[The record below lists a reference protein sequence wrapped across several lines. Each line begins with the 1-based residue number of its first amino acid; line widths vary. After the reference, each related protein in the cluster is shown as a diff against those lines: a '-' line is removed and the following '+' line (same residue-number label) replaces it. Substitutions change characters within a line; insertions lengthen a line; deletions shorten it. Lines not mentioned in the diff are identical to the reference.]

1 MHKAFVKPIR
11 MDLNTFLRSGWMFWS
26 VISICAIVTGY
37 AYIQT
42 QSQMEARNSSR
53 FKSITDENLAALRVR
68 MQLYGHSLDGAA
80 GLIAA
85 SDNVTLLDW
94 QHYIE
99 TLEIEN
105 KLPGIRGI
113 GMIVTVPWGEEAQFL
128 DAAGADG
135 VDNLQ
140 IHPEKAWGE
149 RFVIKYME
157 PLSSNEGM
165 IGFDISVYGDKR
177 LAAVKATETGMPMMT
192 QHMDFLDHHGDQSG
206 FLLLRPYYTMG
217 MPIDTAEQ
225 RRAASKGWIFTRFI
239 GEQLLQ
245 KLTIDQESKF
255 HISVFDGITTNANTL
270 IYNSDN
276 TQTSTI
282 DADYQASENIN
293 IFGRNWTVIW
303 HSTPEFDASHRSN
316 APFFVLMAGLLFSI
330 FYTSIIGALTYRE
343 HKVQRL
349 IKQKTQ
355 ELATVEERWNLA
367 LKGAEIGV
375 FDIDL
380 LTGKSFFSDTL
391 KRLMNIPLDDL
402 STDPQKEFFK
412 KTHPED
418 LPVVLARNAACIKGK
433 TDRSVSE
440 YRVQTSPDVFRWMR
454 SDSVVVSRDENGK
467 ALRFVGSQTDITDLH
482 EMRTSLRASIERFQA
497 LFTHAP
503 VGMALINDKAT
514 LIGAN
519 IALCNFLDLSE
530 REILD
535 KRYWD
540 IMLPGEFH
548 KIGDKINA
556 LKNGELQTYQ
566 SEHQFVGKNGKARWG
581 LASVSLDKDPTTG
594 RDLYI
599 TQIQDINEI
608 KELEKVK
615 GEFVATVSHEL
626 RTPLTSVKGA
636 LGLLQAT
643 MDKPI
648 PEATR
653 RLLEIA
659 NSNCSRLTLLV
670 NDILDM
676 EKITS
681 GNLELNWAQ
690 EKLKSIL
697 TASVEHIEPYAKECN
712 VSIKLNIPSE
722 NLEIWTDSGRVQ
734 QVMSN
739 LLSNAAKFSNDGSEV
754 HVNYEQT
761 KGSVRVSVCNFGT
774 GIPEDFKQDIFKPF
788 LQADSSATRQKGGT
802 GLGLNISKQIVEQL
816 GGEIGFDSISDS
828 HTTFWFTLPLKKTD
842 PTPKDTPVLA
852 KLRA

>member
-1 MHKAFVKPIR
+1 MT
-11 MDLNTFLRSGWMFWS
+11 L
-26 VISICAIVTGY
+26 CAIVTGY
-37 AYIQT
+37 AYMLT
-42 QSQMEARNSSR
+42 KSQVEMRNNSL
-53 FKSITDENLAALRVR
+53 FKSITDDNLEALRVR
-68 MQLYGHSLDGAA
+68 MQLYGHSLEGAA

-99 TLEIEN
+99 TLDIEN

-113 GMIVTVPWGEEAQFL
+113 GLIIAVPWGEEAKFL
-128 DAAGADG
+128 DAATADG
-135 VDNLQ
+135 VENLH
-140 IHPEKAWGE
+140 IHPEKLWGE
-149 RFVIKYME
+149 SYVIKYME
-157 PLSSNEGM
+157 PLSSNEA
-165 IGFDISVYGDKR
+165 IVGFDISVDGDKR
-177 LAAVKATETGMPMMT
+177 FTASDARDAGVPMIT
-192 QHMDFLDHHGDQSG
+192 QHFDFLDDHDEQPG
-206 FLLLRPYYTMG
+206 FLLLRPYYTVD
-217 MPIDTAEQ
+217 MPIDTVEQ
-225 RRAASKGWIFTRFI
+225 RRAASKGWVFTRFI

-245 KLTIDQESKF
+245 ELTIDQEEKF
-255 HISVFDGITTNANTL
+255 HISVFDGKITNPNTL
-270 IYNSDN
+270 IYSSEGDQQSTVNAVYK
-276 TQTSTI
+276 TSKDI
-282 DADYQASENIN
+282 KV
-293 IFGRNWTVIW
+293 FGRNWTVIW
-303 HSTPEFDASHRSN
+303 HSTPEFDVSHRSN
-316 APFFVLMAGLLFSI
+316 APFLVLLAGLLFSI

-343 HKVQRL
+343 HKVQHL
-349 IKQKTQ
+349 VNQKTL
-355 ELATVEERWNLA
+355 ELATIEERWNLA

-380 LTGKSFFSDTL
+380 LTGKSVVSDTW

-402 STDPQKEFFK
+402 SIDSQNEFLK
-412 KTHPED
+412 KIHPKD
-418 LPVVLARNAACIKGK
+418 LPVVLAADAACITGE

-440 YRVQTSPDVFRWMR
+440 YRIQTHPDIYRWMQ
-454 SDSVVVSRDENGK
+454 SDAVVATRNAEGK
-467 ALRFVGSQTDITDLH
+467 ALRLIGSQTDVTDLH
-482 EMRTSLRASIERFQA
+482 ETRASLRASIERFQA
-497 LFTHAP
+497 LFAHAP
-503 VGMALINDKAT
+503 VGMALINEKAT
-514 LIGAN
+514 FIGAN
-519 IALCNFLDLSE
+519 KALCDFLE
-530 REILD
+530 RPEPELLK

-540 IMLPGEFH
+540 TMVPEESHQIIA
-548 KIGDKINA
+548 KIKA
-556 LKNGELQTYQ
+556 LRNGELVRYQ
-566 SEHQFVGKNGKARWG
+566 SEHQFVGKNGKIRWG
-581 LASVSLDKDPTTG
+581 LASVSLDKDPITG

-599 TQIQDINEI
+599 AQIQDINEI
-608 KELEKVK
+608 KELEKIK

-648 PEATR
+648 PEATG

-734 QVMSN
+734 QVMAN

-828 HTTFWFTLPLKKTD
+828 HTTFWFTLPLKKTN
-842 PTPKDTPVLA
+842 PAPKDTPAFAEVPA
-852 KLRA
+852 